1 MKTKSDVSLP
11 QRGQEMSLGDRIS
24 FVPSHNSRCPPSSF
38 LLQQYSP
45 YTAGFYCILKFIIGS
60 LDRPKRFKYS
70 FKQSQC
76 LDLERQFLRAKCEKN
91 QKYRIQMYDLCIV
104 ASNHLYAVPYSSS
117 ICFFTVEYVVVVVLY
132 FCLFLFYQTKKMN
145 CEST

>member
-24 FVPSHNSRCPPSSF
+24 FVPSSNSRCPPSSF

-70 FKQSQC
+70 FTQSQC
-76 LDLERQFLRAKCEKN
+76 LDLERQFLGQNVKRIRN
-91 QKYRIQMYDLCIV
+91 IGYRCMI
-104 ASNHLYAVPYSSS
+104 YAQLHQTTYTPSP
-117 ICFFTVEYVVVVVLY
+117 TVVVFVFLLLNMSLLL
-132 FCLFLFYQTKKMN
+132 FCIFAFFYSIKPKR
-145 CEST
+145 